1 MYQSSSAL
9 TRVRSSV
16 VFNNTTRLQK
26 MSSNKTE
33 KVKKNEKKRTHMEAL
48 LSPLK
53 RDKPGKATA
62 SHQFGSSAFAPVESS
77 MDSDTI
83 MVNTDEE
90 IKDEVVGNL
99 EDEQIQNLHTTY
111 ASVAGSAS
119 DTPMVDKK
127 NVLYIQNGHIRREP
141 ITKALFGA
149 FMAWLQSTII
159 EISERPVVE
168 LDPDENLLWVPDLA
182 WSSHHLGR
190 GIVACNDEKTTAW
203 VKTQAESFNS
213 EGKTIRAWSRN
224 EFGCQV
230 VYQGFLHSTAWL
242 DKKWTGPKICA
253 WIFKINNLKDTGKF
267 QVMLFKKVI
276 NGVFLR
282 FEADKTL
289 EEALDK
295 TNYSLKAGICRWV
308 LSKKV
313 INNSASPNVENS
325 GHSNNAEEAENQN
338 REN

>member
-1 MYQSSSAL
+1 
-9 TRVRSSV
+9 
-16 VFNNTTRLQK
+16 
-26 MSSNKTE
+26 MSSNQSE
-33 KVKKNEKKRTHMEAL
+33 KKNEKKRTHVQAL

-53 RDKPGKATA
+53 RDKPGKATV
-62 SHQFGSSAFAPVESS
+62 SHQYGSTAFVKTPEESS
-77 MDSDTI
+77 KDSDTI
-83 MVNTDEE
+83 MENTDGE

-99 EDEQIQNLHTTY
+99 EDEQIENLHTTY

-119 DTPMVDKK
+119 ETPMVDKK
-127 NVLYIQNGHIRREP
+127 NVLYVQNGNIRREP

-149 FMAWLQSTII
+149 FMAWLQSTIV
-159 EISERPVVE
+159 EISERPMIVE
-168 LDPDENLLWVPDLA
+168 LDPDDNLLWVPDLA

-224 EFGCQV
+224 EFGCQT

-242 DKKWTGPKICA
+242 DKKWTGPKVCA
-253 WIFKINNLKDTGKF
+253 WIFKINNLKDTGKY
-267 QVMLFKKVI
+267 QVMLFKKVT

-295 TNYSLKAGICRWV
+295 TNYSLKAGICRLV

-313 INNSASPNVENS
+313 IKNSASPNVENS
-325 GHSNNAEEAENQN
+325 GHSNGAEEAET